1 MAGPGTIIV
10 AAAVIERDGRILIAR
25 RKKGMHM
32 EHKWEFPG
40 GKIESGETAEACLRR
55 ELMEELNIETEI
67 GEFVASGTHP
77 VGCCGSIELRAYKAI
92 YVAGDVKLM
101 VHDEMRWVLPA
112 ELETYDFP
120 EADVPILKKLM
131 ERA

>member
-1 MAGPGTIIV
+1 MTDPGTIIV

-32 EHKWEFPG
+32 EYKWEFPG
-40 GKIESGETAEACLRR
+40 GKVESGETAEACLRR

-67 GEFVASGTHP
+67 GEFVASGTHT
-77 VGCCGSIELRAYKAI
+77 VGCCGSIELRAYKAV
-92 YVAGDVKLM
+92 YVSGDVKLM
-101 VHDEMRWVLPA
+101 AHDEMRWVLPA
-112 ELETYDFP
+112 ELDTYDFP
-120 EADVPILKKLM
+120 EADGPILKKLM